1 MTEETQS
8 KPKRKL
14 LLEILDEMVKTYEN
28 LPQIAMMQPIT
39 HYDHQSLLLLIQA
52 LFADEG

>member
-1 MTEETQS
+1 MTEETHP

-14 LLEILDEMVKTYEN
+14 LLEILDEMVKTYET
-28 LPQIAMMQPIT
+28 LPQSAMMQPIT

-52 LFADEG
+52 LFADKD